1 MAEDKKPA
9 KKITIE
15 EAFRRVRPIF
25 IMMMMFPLLGLIATM
40 ILLYVLKVK
49 NLLLMEGLV
58 LFSLIIYVVTTYL
71 VVKKMGQ
78 IEQKAKP
85 T

>member
-9 KKITIE
+9 KKITME

-78 IEQKAKP
+78 IGQKAKP